1 MIASYPKAG
10 DHPIIQFQNVV
21 TVLIASKESVAG
33 GDEKEISLTP
43 FYANSSL
50 FGLIG
55 FESLILIND
64 SPPTIVIRD
73 FMIFIASSGQV
84 KMSSEM
90 RTQICKLARF
100 DRADNLF
107 YKQICPSSF
116 GEFGHLLR

>member
-50 FGLIG
+50 
-55 FESLILIND
+55 
-64 SPPTIVIRD
+64 
-73 FMIFIASSGQV
+73 
-84 KMSSEM
+84 
-90 RTQICKLARF
+90 LALSVL
-100 DRADNLF
+100 N
-107 YKQICPSSF
+107 P
-116 GEFGHLLR
+116 